1 MPISV
6 FSENE
11 TPQSK
16 MKRGIFGKLLSTY
29 VCNCKWIS
37 KLRTEYIIFLNK
49 SFLNKSV
56 FSNALY
62 LRDHLE
68 FLLSANF

>member
-11 TPQSK
+11 TPQSRV
-16 MKRGIFGKLLSTY
+16 KRGIFGKLIPTY
-29 VCNCKWIS
+29 VCSCKWFN
-37 KLRTEYIIFLNK
+37 KLPIEYIIFLNV
-49 SFLNKSV
+49 FLSKYV
-56 FSNALY
+56 FSNVVD

>member
-11 TPQSK
+11 TPQSRV
-16 MKRGIFGKLLSTY
+16 KRGIFGKLIPTY
-29 VCNCKWIS
+29 VCSCKWFN
-37 KLRTEYIIFLNK
+37 KLPIEYIIFLN
-49 SFLNKSV
+49 SFLSKYV
-56 FSNALY
+56 FSNVAD

-68 FLLSANF
+68 FLLSAIF

>member
-1 MPISV
+1 MSISV

-16 MKRGIFGKLLSTY
+16 MKRGIFGKLIPTY
-29 VCNCKWIS
+29 VCTFKWIN
-37 KLRTEYIIFLNK
+37 KLPIEYVMFLNE
-49 SFLNKSV
+49 SFLSKSV
-56 FSNALY
+56 FSNVVD
-62 LRDHLE
+62 LREHLE

>member
-6 FSENE
+6 FSENAI
-11 TPQSK
+11 PQSK
-16 MKRGIFGKLLSTY
+16 MKRGIFGKLITTY
-29 VCNCKWIS
+29 VCSCKLIN
-37 KLRTEYIIFLNK
+37 KLPIEYVVFLNE
-49 SFLNKSV
+49 SFLSKSV
-56 FSNALY
+56 FSNVVD

>member
-11 TPQSK
+11 TPQSR
-16 MKRGIFGKLLSTY
+16 MKRGTFGKLIPTY
-29 VCNCKWIS
+29 VCSCKWFN
-37 KLRTEYIIFLNK
+37 KLPIEYIIFLNK
-49 SFLNKSV
+49 SFLSKSV
-56 FSNALY
+56 FSNVVD

>member
-16 MKRGIFGKLLSTY
+16 VERGIFGKLIPTY
-29 VCNCKWIS
+29 VCNCKWVT
-37 KLRTEYIIFLNK
+37 KLPIEYVIFPNK
-49 SFLNKSV
+49 FFLSHSV
-56 FSNALY
+56 FSNVVD

>member
-11 TPQSK
+11 TPQSRV
-16 MKRGIFGKLLSTY
+16 KRGIFGKLIPTY
-29 VCNCKWIS
+29 VCSCKWFN
-37 KLRTEYIIFLNK
+37 KLPIEYIIFLNF
-49 SFLNKSV
+49 FLSKYV
-56 FSNALY
+56 FSNVVA